1 MNSRSLKSQAFLAGL
16 SVAALLSPVMSAQA
30 AEMLQCS
37 HDGKADVTVSLGARQ
52 AFGAQLGCIE
62 GPFVVG
68 MTACAPKNGFGVS
81 GGDGKLVGVTKD
93 QKAVLRH
100 SGPVARAMVDETKYL
115 FTGGKVG
122 FGSYKEAW
130 KFEISRVSGAAMA
143 SVEGKPPV
151 KYQCAKVQ
159 PKL

>member
-1 MNSRSLKSQAFLAGL
+1 MHLKSKIVVAVVMLLAP
-16 SVAALLSPVMSAQA
+16 ALQAQA

-52 AFGAQLGCIE
+52 AFGAQLGCLE

-81 GGDGKLVGVTKD
+81 DGAGKLAGVTKD
-93 QKAVLRH
+93 EHAVLH
-100 SGPVARAMVDETKYL
+100 HQGPVARAMVDDSKYL

-122 FGSYKEAW
+122 FGGYKEAW
-130 KFEISRVSGAAMA
+130 KFEISRVSGAAVA
-143 SVEGKPPV
+143 SVEGKTPV

>member
-1 MNSRSLKSQAFLAGL
+1 MNSRSLKSHAFLVCL
-16 SVAALLSPVMSAQA
+16 SVAGLLSPALQAQA

-52 AFGAQLGCIE
+52 AFGAQLGCVE

-93 QKAVLRH
+93 EHEVLRH

-122 FGSYKEAW
+122 FGGYKEAW
-130 KFEISRVSGAAMA
+130 KFEISRVSGAATA
-143 SVEGKPPV
+143 SVEGKTPI

>member
-1 MNSRSLKSQAFLAGL
+1 MALKSKVAL
-16 SVAALLSPVMSAQA
+16 SVLAIVALLAPALQAQA

-52 AFGAQLGCIE
+52 AYGQQLGCVE

-81 GGDGKLVGVTKD
+81 DGSGKLAGVTKD
-93 QKAVLRH
+93 ERAVLH
-100 SGPVARAMVDETKYL
+100 HPGPVARAMVDESKYL

-122 FGSYKEAW
+122 FGGYKEAW
-130 KFEISRVSGAAMA
+130 KFEISRVSGAAVA
-143 SVEGKPPV
+143 SVEGKTPV

>member
-1 MNSRSLKSQAFLAGL
+1 MNSRSLKSKAFQVGL
-16 SVAALLSPVMSAQA
+16 SVVALLSPALQAQA

-52 AFGAQLGCIE
+52 AFGAQLGCVE

-100 SGPVARAMVDETKYL
+100 SGPVARAMVDDTKYL

-122 FGSYKEAW
+122 FGGYKEAW
-130 KFEISRVSGAAMA
+130 KFEISRVNGAAMA
-143 SVEGKPPV
+143 SVEGKTPV